1 MEADNSES
9 MFAMHLGTCFV
20 VDVKVFFLENNLDR
34 SLLAFG
40 ILDSLDTKA
49 AK

>member
-9 MFAMHLGTCFV
+9 MFVMHLGTCFV
-20 VDVKVFFLENNLDR
+20 VDVKVSLKNNLDR
-34 SLLAFG
+34 SLLAFD